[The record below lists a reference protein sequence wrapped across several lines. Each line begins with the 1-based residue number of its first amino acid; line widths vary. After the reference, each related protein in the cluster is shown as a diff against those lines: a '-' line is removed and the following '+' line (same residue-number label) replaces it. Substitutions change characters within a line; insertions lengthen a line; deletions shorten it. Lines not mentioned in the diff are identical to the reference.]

1 MLNLRDGF
9 DFLFFS
15 DGSTLLDSELDS
27 LILYLASSRT
37 LWFICCSV
45 CVAFCVFIVV
55 PFLFLFFLFSVPCVR
70 LNNRYIYKSL
80 DLSACSMAHMTPRYR
95 PSAL

>member
-1 MLNLRDGF
+1 MFLSSHFIRQSVSDWLTVDALRQVLNLRDGF

-37 LWFICCSV
+37 L
-45 CVAFCVFIVV
+45 
-55 PFLFLFFLFSVPCVR
+55 
-70 LNNRYIYKSL
+70 
-80 DLSACSMAHMTPRYR
+80 
-95 PSAL
+95 